1 MLAQIYQLV
10 EVVESKS
17 GIVIHVAAA
26 MPRLLG
32 LQIYAR
38 EVEKLISRTLRRAAA
53 AGASPSGNRSVIFA
67 INNTA
72 VAYSFADML
81 RRRID
86 EIATR
91 AIARKHVERVLRIT
105 QGECT
110 RWTKDGRLPKSGN
123 LIINRGKH
131 QRVQVSMYS
140 PEAVADL
147 ASRPE
152 VINFWRRQDALE

>member
-1 MLAQIYQLV
+1 
-10 EVVESKS
+10 
-17 GIVIHVAAA
+17 
-26 MPRLLG
+26 
-32 LQIYAR
+32 
-38 EVEKLISRTLRRAAA
+38 LRRAAA
-53 AGASPSGNRSVIFA
+53 AGASPSGNRSVIFPLHC
-67 INNTA
+67 TA
-72 VAYSFADML
+72 AAHSLADML

-91 AIARKHVERVLRIT
+91 AIARRHVERVLRIT
-105 QGECT
+105 QSECT
-110 RWTKDGRLPKSGN
+110 RWTKDGRLPRSGN

-152 VINFWRRQDALE
+152 VINLWRRQDALALATSNVDTTRSVPP